1 MTTAKQSPKVP
12 AAPPGASTST
22 NTNTRARAKAS
33 DLPQYSVG
41 IVNYRTYDDVRRC
54 VESVKRQSHPP
65 IRIVVIDAD
74 GEATERGRLHDA
86 FPEVEIE
93 ARPNL
98 GFAAGANRALARI
111 HLQSPRPDFTLL
123 LNPDVQLANNYAER
137 MLERLRTLPNVGL
150 ASGKLLRPGEAV
162 VDSAGIILPPNR
174 RPRDRGSEEAD
185 FGQYNRDARVFA
197 ASGAVLMLRNEALRD
212 LEVDGEI
219 FDEDFFMYHED
230 TDLSWR
236 ARKLGWQAAY
246 IHTACAIHNRRW
258 RPSHRFSIAPH
269 VRRHSFK
276 NHYLQIIKND
286 DFRDFARDLPVIVG
300 WEIVR
305 LGYALTR
312 DRAMLPA
319 YLEVVRLMPRALR
332 KRAIIRDRMRSL
344 ARREPHER
352 RPEAVSPITRP
363 KSSQT

>member
-1 MTTAKQSPKVP
+1 MTKAKQIPKEP
-12 AAPPGASTST
+12 D
-22 NTNTRARAKAS
+22 AKAS
-33 DLPQYSVG
+33 ERPQYSVG

-54 VESVKRQSHPP
+54 IESVKRQSHRPV
-65 IRIVVIDAD
+65 RIVVIDAD
-74 GEATERGRLHDA
+74 GEAVERGRLHDA

-98 GFAAGANRALARI
+98 GFAAGANRALARL
-111 HLQSPRPDFTLL
+111 HAQGPQPAFTLL
-123 LNPDVQLANNYAER
+123 LNPDVQLANDYAER
-137 MLERLRTLPNVGL
+137 MLERLCALPTVGL

-174 RPRDRGSEEAD
+174 RPRDRGSGEAD

-197 ASGAVLMLRNEALRD
+197 ASGAVLMLRTEALRD

-286 DFRDFARDLPVIVG
+286 DWRDFARDLPVILA

-305 LGYALTR
+305 LGYALVR

-319 YLEVVRLMPRALR
+319 YLEVARLVPRALR
-332 KRAIIRDRMRSL
+332 KRAIIHERAREL
-344 ARREPHER
+344 AREPARSEQQDR
-352 RPEAVSPITRP
+352 RQQLVSPITRAW
-363 KSSQT
+363 SQRS